1 MSSYPS
7 SEISRSLIIIPMQRT
22 LGEWLL
28 CKESAV
34 GFRNCY
40 NIIGVKSIMS
50 DCRDKNG
57 R

>member
-22 LGEWLL
+22 LGKWLL

-40 NIIGVKSIMS
+40 NIIGVKSS
-50 DCRDKNG
+50 HA
-57 R
+57 